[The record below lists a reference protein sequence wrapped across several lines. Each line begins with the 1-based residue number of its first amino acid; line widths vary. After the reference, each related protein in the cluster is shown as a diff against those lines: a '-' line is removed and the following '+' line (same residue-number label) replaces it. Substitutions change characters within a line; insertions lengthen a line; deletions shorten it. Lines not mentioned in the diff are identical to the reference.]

1 MCAYKPYENVA
12 YGEFD
17 HDYQSVFIASDV
29 KDVMLIANVISCR
42 KINLYVR
49 QISPLCPFGGVIPSL
64 KGRLSISMSFRTIEF
79 HQLSM

>member
-49 QISPLCPFGGVIPSL
+49 
-64 KGRLSISMSFRTIEF
+64 
-79 HQLSM
+79 